1 MHRIRTLPVEVLELI
16 LDRTCPETV
25 LALCRAVPE
34 LRYVADTLFK
44 VAASADWRKSRP
56 SLDMAYLWPCLHI
69 TRVADPETTDAI
81 RVLAKRLHRLGG
93 SVHLKSPARSIPA
106 SLGTMLETVPD
117 GMPVTVEIS
126 ELCME
131 LDAVVS
137 VLIKS
142 KANVRKLILNYT
154 PISNANIQ
162 VLKQTLRHISIGNKF
177 HCVDLWD
184 RVVQLDGLTTLT
196 YEMGDAFP
204 LHILRQM
211 PALTRIELGPPSGDY
226 EVEWWNSL
234 LEALP
239 QSNIRVLVVF
249 GMVCARRFNRRYV
262 PKLTALKWVESS
274 SCEKQV
280 RVFPHNTKL
289 SLQQRAVALVQAEL
303 AALDSI
309 SQTASLGARSLAEK
323 SGETNK
329 PSRMQMQPEPTPVE
343 KARPRIEKAP
353 LIPSTRPQSRQQ
365 PAVNRNNRQTSPRR
379 TEPVYTPQPEYTPP
393 QPAPILRKPF
403 TISATTSSIVP
414 KSELMAQTRRSPP
427 RATTTTKPIKTI
439 PAPITT
445 TATGLSFRNK
455 ARETEIARLELLEN
469 DRRLVEAMRRLDKE
483 RTRADLLIKREK
495 EAKAKKLAE
504 SREKRKKTQVKKP
517 ASPVKSD
524 TGSAIARGSA
534 GFERGGF
541 EGEGVSL
548 DFDQDDLFLDSESPP
563 RGAVF
568 YRAASPAGKSP
579 PRLFSRSEQHSILGF
594 YESQQQQP
602 YSLQTD
608 QKPIWNVTSNEMITL
623 LDIPPSEAMYKS
635 PKQAPSNIK
644 SRNLSPAG
652 SKSPLI
658 SKLERQETDM
668 EIIIENVITQQ
679 QQQQQQDSHGIL
691 DILEKRFNIKDVSV
705 QTRISQP
712 DRIWLPKQ
720 ALFKIRTRKEQ
731 FLKFQASALSGS
743 YGASGEP
750 VEAIAMMADELFEDL
765 MNNVVDELGAFNAEF
780 VQGVI
785 SSEFMDQ
792 FGE

>member
-1 MHRIRTLPVEVLELI
+1 MHRIPPEVFELI
-16 LDRTCPETV
+16 LDCTHPEAV
-25 LALCRAVPE
+25 LSLCRAVPD
-34 LRYVADTLFK
+34 LRYVADALFK
-44 VAASADWRKSRP
+44 LATVQRGQQL
-56 SLDMAYLWPCLHI
+56 SLDMNNLWPCLHI
-69 TRVADPETTDAI
+69 TRVDPENSIAV
-81 RVLAKRLHRLGG
+81 RVLVKRLHRLGG
-93 SVHLKSPARSIPA
+93 TVHMKAPVRSILA
-106 SLGTMLETVPD
+106 TFETILETVPD
-117 GMPVTVEIS
+117 GMPVDVEIS

-137 VLIKS
+137 VLVKS
-142 KANVRKLILNYT
+142 NANVRKLILNYI

-162 VLKQTLRHISIGNKF
+162 NLKRTLKHLSIGNKF
-177 HCVDLWD
+177 HCADLWD
-184 RVVQLDGLTTLT
+184 RVVELDGLTTLT

-204 LHILRQM
+204 LHILSQM
-211 PALTRIELGPPSGDY
+211 PTLKRIELGPPSGDY
-226 EVEWWNSL
+226 DVGWWTTL

-239 QSNIRVLVVF
+239 QSNVKALVVV
-249 GMVCARRFNRRYV
+249 GLVCARRFNRRFV
-262 PKLTALKWVESS
+262 PKILRTIKNTM
-274 SCEKQV
+274 K
-280 RVFPHNTKL
+280 PHNTKL

-309 SQTASLGARSLAEK
+309 SQTASLGVRSLAEK
-323 SGETNK
+323 SGETNNQ
-329 PSRMQMQPEPTPVE
+329 PSRMQMQPDPTPVE

-353 LIPSTRPQSRQQ
+353 QIPSTRPQSRQQ
-365 PAVNRNNRQTSPRR
+365 PAVNRNNRQTSPQR
-379 TEPVYTPQPEYTPP
+379 TEPVYTPQPEYIP
-393 QPAPILRKPF
+393 QPVPMLRKPV
-403 TISATTSSIVP
+403 TTSTTSSIIP
-414 KSELMAQTRRSPP
+414 KSEIIAQTRRTPP
-427 RATTTTKPIKTI
+427 RATTTKPIKTI

-483 RTRADLLIKREK
+483 RTRADLLVKREK

-504 SREKRKKTQVKKP
+504 SREKRKKAQVKKP
-517 ASPVKSD
+517 ASPVKSE
-524 TGSAIARGSA
+524 TSANAHGGGA

-579 PRLFSRSEQHSILGF
+579 PRPFSRSEQHSILGF
-594 YESQQQQP
+594 YESQQRQP
-602 YSLQTD
+602 SPSQTG
-608 QKPIWNVTSNEMITL
+608 QKPIWNVSSNEMITL
-623 LDIPPSEAMYKS
+623 LDIPPSEALHISPSQAPPSHIKS
-635 PKQAPSNIK
+635 P
-644 SRNLSPAG
+644 NLSPSG
-652 SKSPLI
+652 SKSSLI

-668 EIIIENVITQQ
+668 EIIIENTITPPPQQ
-679 QQQQQQDSHGIL
+679 QQEDSHGIL
-691 DILEKRFNIKDVSV
+691 DIVEKRFNIKEASV

-720 ALFKIRTRKEQ
+720 ALLKIRTRREQ

-765 MNNVVDELGAFNAEF
+765 MNNVIDELGAFNAEF

>member
-1 MHRIRTLPVEVLELI
+1 M
-16 LDRTCPETV
+16 
-25 LALCRAVPE
+25 
-34 LRYVADTLFK
+34 K
-44 VAASADWRKSRP
+44 
-56 SLDMAYLWPCLHI
+56 
-69 TRVADPETTDAI
+69 
-81 RVLAKRLHRLGG
+81 
-93 SVHLKSPARSIPA
+93 
-106 SLGTMLETVPD
+106 
-117 GMPVTVEIS
+117 
-126 ELCME
+126 
-131 LDAVVS
+131 
-137 VLIKS
+137 
-142 KANVRKLILNYT
+142 
-154 PISNANIQ
+154 
-162 VLKQTLRHISIGNKF
+162 
-177 HCVDLWD
+177 
-184 RVVQLDGLTTLT
+184 
-196 YEMGDAFP
+196 
-204 LHILRQM
+204 
-211 PALTRIELGPPSGDY
+211 
-226 EVEWWNSL
+226 
-234 LEALP
+234 
-239 QSNIRVLVVF
+239 
-249 GMVCARRFNRRYV
+249 
-262 PKLTALKWVESS
+262 
-274 SCEKQV
+274 
-280 RVFPHNTKL
+280 PHNTKL

-329 PSRMQMQPEPTPVE
+329 PSRMQMQPDPTPVE

-353 LIPSTRPQSRQQ
+353 PIPSSRPQSHQQ
-365 PAVNRNNRQTSPRR
+365 PVVNRNSRQTSPRR
-379 TEPVYTPQPEYTPP
+379 IEPVCTPQPEYTP

-403 TISATTSSIVP
+403 TISATTSSIIP
-414 KSELMAQTRRSPP
+414 KSELIAQTRRSLP
-427 RATTTTKPIKTI
+427 RATTTTTKPIKTI

-469 DRRLVEAMRRLDKE
+469 DRRLVEAMRKLDKE

-504 SREKRKKTQVKKP
+504 SRGKRKKTQVKKP
-517 ASPVKSD
+517 VSPVKSD
-524 TGSAIARGSA
+524 TSAIARSSA

-579 PRLFSRSEQHSILGF
+579 PRLISRSEQHSILGF

-602 YSLQTD
+602 YSLQSD
-608 QKPIWNVTSNEMITL
+608 QKPMWNVSSNEMITL
-623 LDIPPSEAMYKS
+623 LDIPPSEAMHKS
-635 PKQAPSNIK
+635 PNQAPSHIK

-658 SKLERQETDM
+658 SKLECQETEM
-668 EIIIENVITQQ
+668 EIIIENVITQSQ
-679 QQQQQQDSHGIL
+679 QDDSHGIL
-691 DILEKRFNIKDVSV
+691 DIVEKRFNIKEASV